1 MKNILDEDEDTRVYK
16 FFNVQKNNPSRGD
29 WVSTCRKN
37 LEEIKLGLTM
47 NEIKE
52 TTKAHFSKLL
62 KQKIREAAFK
72 YLVKKQGKKGGDIK
86 YSGLQMANYLQPYI
100 SNLSITKKQE
110 FFH

>member
-1 MKNILDEDEDTRVYK
+1 MG
-16 FFNVQKNNPSRGD
+16 FNL
-29 WVSTCRKN
+29 KN
-37 LEEIKLGLTM
+37 LEEIKLGLTI

-100 SNLSITKKQE
+100 SNLSIVEKQAWASCAKLRLRSSLNLD
-110 FFH
+110 